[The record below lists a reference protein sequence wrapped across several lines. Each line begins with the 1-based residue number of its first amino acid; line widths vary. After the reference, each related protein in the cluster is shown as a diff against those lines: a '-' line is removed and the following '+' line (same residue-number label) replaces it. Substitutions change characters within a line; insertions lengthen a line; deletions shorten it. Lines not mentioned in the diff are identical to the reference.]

1 MEPTVRGG
9 AVALRRPRPAL
20 AHAAAAGIGFERY
33 FRRRRD
39 RDGDPFLLPFPGLGE
54 AVFTGTP
61 EGVQELFRA
70 PVRAL
75 EPPRPN
81 PIEPLVGTASLIL
94 TGGERH
100 RRDRALLA
108 PALHGS
114 RVRAYSALIEDSVRY
129 EIDRWRPGTVIDA
142 RSAATAIT
150 LRVILDA
157 VFGVGGERRAEY
169 TAAIG
174 AFLGGFTG
182 PLMLLPAL
190 RHGLF
195 GRAPWDRFVA
205 ARDRL
210 DRLLLA
216 DIAERRRGGGGGADI
231 LSTLLDVRYDDGT
244 AVSDRDLCDQLRTL
258 LVAGHETTANTL
270 VWALLR
276 LHREPVVL
284 DRLRTELRTAGPDAA
299 WSDPARL
306 PYLDAVCQE
315 TLRLHPAVPIVLRRL
330 TEPFTLRGVAL
341 TAGDVMGIALPLL
354 HSDPAV
360 WTEPDRFRPERFLDR
375 RYTPFEFA
383 PFGGGHRRCVG
394 AALADLELRIA
405 VATIVADTELRLVS
419 PPLGGELP
427 RAVPRG
433 IATGPSRRIRFEVL
447 A

>member
-1 MEPTVRGG
+1 MDSTTHGG

-20 AHAAAAGIGFERY
+20 AHAAAAGIDFQWY

-39 RDGDPFLLPFPGLGE
+39 RDGDPFLLRFPGLGE

-61 EGVQELFRA
+61 EGAQQLFRA
-70 PVRAL
+70 PIAAL

-114 RVRAYSALIEDSVRY
+114 RVRAYGELIEESVRF
-129 EIDRWRPGTVIDA
+129 EVDRWQPGTVIDA

-157 VFGVGGERRAEY
+157 VFGVGSERRAAC

-174 AFLGGFTG
+174 AFLGSFSG

-216 DIAERRRGGGGGADI
+216 EIAERRGGGAGADI
-231 LSTLLDVRYDDGT
+231 LSTLLDTRYEDGS
-244 AVSDRDLCDQLRTL
+244 AISDSDLCDQLRTL

-284 DRLRTELRTAGPDAA
+284 DRLRTELRETSPAA
-299 WSDPARL
+299 NPVEL

-315 TLRLHPAVPIVLRRL
+315 TLRLHPPVPIVLRRL
-330 TEPFTLRGVAL
+330 IEPFCLRGAAL
-341 TAGDVMGIALPLL
+341 AAGDIMGIAVPLL

-360 WTEPDRFRPERFLDR
+360 WTEPDRFRPERFLER

-405 VATIVADTELRLVS
+405 VATILARAELRLT
-419 PPLGGELP
+419 PPLRNGGLP

-433 IATGPSRRIRFEVL
+433 IATGPSRRVRFEVL
-447 A
+447 G